1 MGTFSGAGT
10 VNLFF
15 FAFHPYGDSSSR
27 KEFAPHRSKFFS
39 LRVDTILDSFVR
51 GGGGG
56 GRKLLFPY
64 FPFII
69 IGVNSS
75 RKEFAPHWSKFFSL
89 RVDHILEGFVR
100 PGN

>member
-56 GRKLLFPY
+56 GGNFYFLIFLSSLLGSTLQGKNLLP
-64 FPFII
+64 
-69 IGVNSS
+69 IGANS
-75 RKEFAPHWSKFFSL
+75 FL
-89 RVDHILEGFVR
+89 
-100 PGN
+100 